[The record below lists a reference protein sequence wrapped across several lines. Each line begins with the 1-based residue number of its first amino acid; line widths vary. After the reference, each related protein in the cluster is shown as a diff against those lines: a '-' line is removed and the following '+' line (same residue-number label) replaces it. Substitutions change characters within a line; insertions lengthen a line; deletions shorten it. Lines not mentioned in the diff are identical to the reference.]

1 MVTMDVDNAGETNN
15 NAGTGSKETN
25 ELRYSRLMYTL
36 GRDAVNA
43 LSQSRVL
50 VLGCKG
56 LGAEVAKNLVLSG
69 VQGLGLV
76 DDEVVAL
83 ADLGTHFLLSEAD
96 VGRNRAV
103 ATAQKLKEMYAS
115 VDITTLS
122 SVAVESALGS
132 YGCVVATSGSFLDLI
147 RVNTMCRSL
156 GVAFVAANCRGLF
169 SFVFADFGDSF
180 AVLDETGELAG
191 SILVEGITQDFPAT
205 VTVVE
210 EQRHGLENG
219 DEVLLS
225 GVKGMEE
232 LNRPTPY
239 SVTVTGVHS
248 FTIQEDTRSFGRYLS
263 GGYFTKLKTAKNVE
277 FLSLEKALVSPK
289 FCISDPV
296 KAAQALPMHVG
307 FQAVD
312 EFERRH
318 MVDNPSPSRSNA
330 ISPDQVHDVVAI
342 AREIWSN
349 LHVAKGAIDGM
360 ESTADGAEEESNGA
374 LLKGLGE
381 RDGLHQDRSGFIS
394 GESSSAGIAVASRVI
409 TTGSVVR
416 FALDEEIVRL
426 IALGAHVELCPVA
439 AVTGG
444 IAAQEA
450 IKVHPTCFSCKL
462 DNCCIVQN
470 RINCA
475 IHFDVLV
482 VLAFVW
488 YWWSWYM

>member
-1 MVTMDVDNAGETNN
+1 MVNMDVDNAGD
-15 NAGTGSKETN
+15 NAGIGPGPGPGGASAGAMKETN
-25 ELRYSRLMYTL
+25 ELQYSRLIYTL
-36 GRDAVNA
+36 GRDAVSA

-50 VLGCKG
+50 VLGCRG
-56 LGAEVAKNLVLSG
+56 VGGEVVKNLVMCG

-83 ADLGTHFLLSEAD
+83 ADLGAQFLLSEGD

-103 ATAQKLKEMYAS
+103 ATAQKLKEMYPS
-115 VDITTLS
+115 VDIATLA

-132 YGCVVATSGSFLDLI
+132 YGCVVATSGSLADLV
-147 RVNTMCRSL
+147 RLNSLCRSL
-156 GVAFVAANCRGLF
+156 GVPFVAANCRGVF
-169 SFVFADFGDSF
+169 SFVFVDFGDSF
-180 AVLDETGELAG
+180 SVLDETGESAG
-191 SILVEGITQDFPAT
+191 AVLVEGITQDFPAT

-232 LNRPTPY
+232 LNRATPY

-248 FTIQEDTRSFGRYLS
+248 FTIQEDTRSYGRYLS
-263 GGYFTKLKTAKNVE
+263 GGYFTKLKTAKNME
-277 FLSLEKALVSPK
+277 FLSLGKALLAPK

-296 KAAQALPMHVG
+296 KASQALPMHVG

-318 MVDNPSPSRSNA
+318 VADNSSPSRSSA
-330 ISPDQVHDVVAI
+330 IGPDQLHEVVAL

-349 LHVAKGAIDGM
+349 LQVSLVGKGTTNGSYAM
-360 ESTADGAEEESNGA
+360 EATTDGAEEESNEA

-394 GESSSAGIAVASRVI
+394 GESSSAGIAEASRV
-409 TTGSVVR
+409 TTRGSPDSLE
-416 FALDEEIVRL
+416 LDEEIVRL
-426 IALGAHVELCPVA
+426 IALGAYVELCPVA

-450 IKVHPTCFSCKL
+450 IKVH
-462 DNCCIVQN
+462 
-470 RINCA
+470 
-475 IHFDVLV
+475 LV
-482 VLAFVW
+482 PF
-488 YWWSWYM
+488 